1 MNLLNGLNPMA
12 GLLSAKEK
20 LVAKLAE
27 RKQLLTDLEAGLDD
41 MRQRLGEAAD
51 KALDKGDDKAYER
64 LADGIGTQEKKIEVA
79 RASIQHAEK
88 LVVEAQQA
96 INNHRKDDI
105 NRNLQ
110 RVLRQRDKAAR
121 ELFGNAEAYAASVKH
136 FKTINDRLRH
146 IIVNAGLR
154 VPSDALLSDGELADA
169 IGRLLLRAAPWNGIG
184 HPEDNLVPGAKFQ
197 AYHGNPTKWAPF
209 TDEVEQR
216 NSFLSR
222 YVSNSGPDI
231 QAPVAFPAAPPAQ
244 DTPEAVQ
251 PDTGVEPAPEGG
263 RTYTI
268 AEATA
273 HMNRGRIDLSKL

>member
-1 MNLLNGLNPMA
+1 MNLLNGLNPMG

-27 RKQLLTDLEAGLDD
+27 RKQLLANLEAGLDD

-64 LADGIGTQEKKIEVA
+64 LADGISTQEKKIEVA

-96 INNHRKDDI
+96 INNHRKDDL
-105 NRNLQ
+105 NRTLQ

-146 IIVNAGLR
+146 IIINAGLR
-154 VPSDALLSDGELADA
+154 IPNDALLSPAELNEH
-169 IGRLLLRAAPWNGIG
+169 IGRMLLKAAPFNGIG
-184 HPEDNLVPGAKFQ
+184 NLGDNLVPGAKFQ
-197 AYHGNPTKWAPF
+197 PYQGDPTKWPDF
-209 TDEVEQR
+209 TAEVEAR
-216 NSFLSR
+216 NSYVAR
-222 YVSNSGPDI
+222 YVDRGAEI
-231 QAPVAFPAAPPAQ
+231 AAPVAFPAAPPAQ

-251 PDTGVEPAPEGG
+251 PDTGVEPAPGGG